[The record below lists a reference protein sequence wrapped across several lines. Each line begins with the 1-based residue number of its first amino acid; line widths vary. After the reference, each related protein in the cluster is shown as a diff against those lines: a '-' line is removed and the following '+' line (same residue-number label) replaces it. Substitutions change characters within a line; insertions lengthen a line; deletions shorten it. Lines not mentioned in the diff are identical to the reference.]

1 MRTRRTRTSCFR
13 DDKMT
18 VQDKRIIESIN
29 SELLRNMVHNA
40 VVEYYEKIQQIEEN
54 NYRRL
59 CSKRPI
65 DATSI
70 QEIHNLKLEKSKFL
84 MVIQDFTAREFYRD
98 HSHKVARNDVVN
110 LKSQIGKLK
119 KHINEP
125 FLTEDQIKCFG

>member
-70 QEIHNLKLEKSKFL
+70 QKIHNLKLEKSKFL
-84 MVIQDFTAREFYRD
+84 MVIEDFTAREFYRD